1 MSRVPFTLPDV
12 GLREIK
18 GMISVEDGYLEIR
31 VNSKILGLI
40 DEDVEVIKIEPSAI
54 VLVQIKNGLFRN
66 KLIITPK
73 KSELLDLIP
82 GDHAASVS
90 FRIKNK
96 YRTELAV
103 LVAQLNQLRGI

>member
-12 GLREIK
+12 GLREVK
-18 GMISVEDGYLEIR
+18 GMISVEDDFLEIR

-40 DEDVEVIKIEPSAI
+40 DEDVDVIKIEPSAI
-54 VLVQIKNGLFRN
+54 VLVQIKNGLLKS
-66 KLIITPK
+66 KLILTPK

-82 GDHAASVS
+82 GDHASSVS
-90 FRIKNK
+90 FKIKNK